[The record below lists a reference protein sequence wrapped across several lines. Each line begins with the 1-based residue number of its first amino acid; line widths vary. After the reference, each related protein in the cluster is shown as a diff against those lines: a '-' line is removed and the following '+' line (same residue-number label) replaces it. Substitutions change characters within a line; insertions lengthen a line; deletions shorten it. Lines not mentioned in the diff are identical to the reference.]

1 MQNDTDIQETD
12 EAVELDWVADEG
24 AEDVGQGKTAEAAED
39 AEKEEVDSASQMVE
53 DVPGFEPI
61 FTKRQTMARKTLQRD
76 DVKEVLYGG
85 AKGGGKSVFGCYW
98 CFLQAV
104 DIIRKCN
111 IEPRTHPI
119 PVGFMGRKRGVD
131 FTNTTLETWKRFI
144 PEEAY
149 VIKGKPAEI
158 IIWDR
163 VKILTG
169 GLDNSEIVN
178 KFNSAEYAFY
188 FIDQAEEVD
197 REQIGELRATTRL
210 IINGKKLPGKGLFT
224 ANPAPSFLKDEFIL
238 NPRQG
243 RVYIPALPTDNPYL
257 GDEYIDVLKDSFRH
271 RPQLLKA
278 YLEGCWDELG
288 GYNQV
293 IRDGWVDN
301 AEKITLY
308 PPTTKHLISCDP
320 ARYGDDE
327 TVIYCLEN
335 TRIKESEIYGKKG
348 LMHTANVLH
357 VLSRKHDNALIVV
370 DVCGLGAG
378 VVDRLIEMGDN
389 VLGIDN
395 AARSEEPEK
404 YFNKRAEI
412 WCGAAD
418 AFAGGD
424 VELKNIDVKLKG
436 QLATPT
442 YEFRNGKIL
451 IESKADIK
459 KRLGNSPDRADAYV
473 NGLYALQ
480 FVDGQLIGGRDAY
493 ADEYEDSPYC
503 GGYSAMGM

>member
-1 MQNDTDIQETD
+1 MDPWHIRFRPKWT
-12 EAVELDWVADEG
+12 
-24 AEDVGQGKTAEAAED
+24 
-39 AEKEEVDSASQMVE
+39 
-53 DVPGFEPI
+53 P
-61 FTKRQTMARKTLQRD
+61 RQTLAFDTLDRPD
-76 DVKEVLYGG
+76 IKEVLYGG
-85 AKGGGKSVFGCYW
+85 AKGGGKSVFGCLW
-98 CFLQAV
+98 CFTRAMEIAR
-104 DIIRKCN
+104 DCGIAPRK
-111 IEPRTHPI
+111 HPI
-119 PVGFMGRKRGVD
+119 PIGFMGRKRGVD

-144 PEEAY
+144 PEDAY

-158 IIWDR
+158 ILFDR

-210 IINGKKLPGKGLFT
+210 IINGKKIPGKGLFT

-238 NPRQG
+238 NPTAD
-243 RVYIPALPTDNPYL
+243 RVFIRALPTDNPYL
-257 GDEYIDVLKDSFRH
+257 GDEYIEVLKDSFKH
-271 RPQLLKA
+271 RPALLKA

-288 GYNQV
+288 GYDQV
-293 IRDGWVDN
+293 IKDSWVEN
-301 AEKITLY
+301 AAAVKLY
-308 PPTTKHLISCDP
+308 PSAIKRLISCDP
-320 ARYGDDE
+320 ARYGNDE
-327 TVIYCLEN
+327 TVVYCLEN
-335 TRIKESEIYGKKG
+335 TTIKEQEIYGKKD

-357 VLSRKHDNALIVV
+357 ILSRKYDNALIVV

-378 VVDRLIEMGDN
+378 LVDRLIEMGDN
-389 VLGIDN
+389 VIGIDN
-395 AARSEEPEK
+395 ASRSDEPEK
-404 YFNKRAEI
+404 YYNLRSEI
-412 WCGAAD
+412 WYKAAD
-418 AFAGGD
+418 LFDGGD
-424 VELKNIDVKLKG
+424 IQLKTDDMRLKG

-480 FVDGQLIGGRDAY
+480 FVEGQLVGGRR
-493 ADEYEDSPYC
+493 DSYDDDFGDDFDDFPY
-503 GGYSAMGM
+503 GGNYSAMAM

>member
-1 MQNDTDIQETD
+1 MTQIDTDIEKEID
-12 EAVELDWVADEG
+12 EAVG
-24 AEDVGQGKTAEAAED
+24 AAQAVKIEDIPD
-39 AEKEEVDSASQMVE
+39 FNPD
-53 DVPGFEPI
+53 
-61 FTKRQTMARKTLQRD
+61 FTPRQTMALDTLARE

-104 DIIRKCN
+104 NIIRKCN
-111 IEPRTHPI
+111 IQPRTHPI

-131 FTNTTLETWKRFI
+131 FSNTTLETWKRFI
-144 PEEAY
+144 PEKAY
-149 VIKGKPAEI
+149 AIKGKPAEI

-210 IINGKKLPGKGLFT
+210 IVNGRKLPGKGLFT

-238 NPRQG
+238 NPRKG

-257 GDEYIDVLKDSFRH
+257 GNEYIEVLKDSFKH

-293 IRDGWVDN
+293 IRDSWVDN
-301 AEKITLY
+301 AAKITLY
-308 PPTTKHLISCDP
+308 PPTVKRLITCDP

-327 TVIYCLEN
+327 TAVYCLEN
-335 TRIKESEIYGKKG
+335 TRIKEELIFGKKD
-348 LMHTANVLH
+348 LMYTANMLH
-357 VLSRKHDNALIVV
+357 CLSRKYDNALIVV

-378 VVDRLIEMGDN
+378 LVDRLIEMGDN

-395 AARSEEPEK
+395 ASRADEPEK

-412 WCGAAD
+412 WCAAGD

-424 VELKNIDVKLKG
+424 VELRNIDPKLKG

-480 FVDGQLIGGRDAY
+480 FVEGQLIGGRDAY
-493 ADEYEDSPYC
+493 DDYDDEPYEGNC
-503 GGYSAMGM
+503 SAMAM

>member
-1 MQNDTDIQETD
+1 MPIQTNGEEFVFNPILTEKQADAWDT
-12 EAVELDWVADEG
+12 LNL
-24 AEDVGQGKTAEAAED
+24 
-39 AEKEEVDSASQMVE
+39 
-53 DVPGFEPI
+53 P
-61 FTKRQTMARKTLQRD
+61 

-85 AKGGGKSVFGCYW
+85 AKGGGKSVFGCFW
-98 CFLQAV
+98 CFKEALK
-104 DIIRKCN
+104 IIEECK
-111 IEPRTHPI
+111 IGPREYPI
-119 PVGFMGRKRGVD
+119 PVGFMGRKRGID

-144 PEEAY
+144 PPEGY

-158 IIWDR
+158 IIFDR

-169 GLDNSEIVN
+169 GLDNTEVVN

-210 IINGKKLPGKGLFT
+210 IINGRKLPGKGLFT

-238 NPRQG
+238 NPSPG
-243 RVYIPALPTDNPYL
+243 RVYIKALPMDNPYL
-257 GDEYIDVLKDSFRH
+257 GPEYIETLRDSFKH

-278 YLEGCWDELG
+278 YLEGCWDQLG
-288 GYNQV
+288 GFNQV
-293 IRDGWVDN
+293 IKDSWVEN
-301 AEKITLY
+301 AARIKLY
-308 PPTTKHLISCDP
+308 PPRLKKIITCDP

-327 TVIYCLEN
+327 TVIYYMEN
-335 TRIKESEIYGKKG
+335 TEIKESEIYGRKD

-357 VLSRKHDNALIVV
+357 VLSHRHGGCLIVV

-378 VVDRLIEMGDN
+378 IVDRLIEMGDN

-395 AARSEEPEK
+395 AGKSSEPEK
-404 YFNKRAEI
+404 YYNLRSEI
-412 WCGAAD
+412 WCRAAD
-418 AFAGGD
+418 GFAAGD
-424 VELKNIDVKLKG
+424 VELRNIEPKLKG
-436 QLATPT
+436 QLTTPT

-473 NGLYALQ
+473 NGLYGLQ
-480 FVDGQLIGGRDAY
+480 YVEGELIGGKDAY
-493 ADEYEDSPYC
+493 SESYDNNTFS
-503 GGYSAMGM
+503 GRFSAMGM